1 MFRHFLILLF
11 ALISAEVFGQF
22 LNDNFKISYPDYIP
36 VNKDFEVSIITS
48 KVYYDAE
55 TLKLIL
61 NFDNNISLLKAELRT
76 QNENSKIDFYPS
88 EENDSW
94 IGKID
99 LKDSVFTQDNF
110 FQVVLKFLSGSE
122 KVSSF
127 KFSGE
132 FIKDD
137 LTIGYFETND
147 EKLVESNSHFYQT
160 VFEFYQPTRLA
171 NQLCKFSSNSQLEIP
186 LKFNFTNQPA
196 VNFWFRADKNNIR
209 FLNIRN
215 KNRNQVQYFLILNKN
230 QVLSAESDLYS
241 QLNLNPEFLS
251 LDDWYSIT
259 IIADNKKH
267 EIMFLLN
274 GVEFSSLEYPDY
286 LNSEELTFEFINST
300 KTAAFS
306 IDQFRI
312 IDSKEENSDIFKNC
326 TFKDFSS
333 ENSRL
338 LLQVNFNDIDI
349 YNLQNESKINFSN
362 IKISS
367 SNAPIFQRA
376 PYLNILISNNYY
388 ELDWGGGDYKNAEFY
403 SIERSTDESAF
414 NEIHRV
420 QTDREENKEYSYITE
435 KWNDAEVIYFRV
447 KQVNIDGSEVY
458 SPVVKVGQG
467 LVEDIVLDQ
476 NFPNPFNPSTNI
488 EFELLQDSD
497 VKVVVYN
504 LEGSEVAVLHKGFLS
519 KGKYQFKFDGSELP
533 SGIYLYKVST
543 PQFTQTRKMIL
554 AK

>member
-11 ALISAEVFGQF
+11 ALFSIDVFGQF

-36 VNKDFEVSIITS
+36 VYKDFEVSIITS
-48 KVYYDAE
+48 KVYNEAE
-55 TLKLIL
+55 TLKLNL

-76 QNENSKIDFYPS
+76 QSENSIIDFYPS
-88 EENDSW
+88 KENDSW

-99 LKDSVFTQDNF
+99 LSDSVFTPDNF
-110 FQVVLKFLSGSE
+110 FQIVLKFASGSGKE
-122 KVSSF
+122 SSF
-127 KFSGE
+127 KFNGE
-132 FIKDD
+132 FVKDD
-137 LTIGYFETND
+137 LTTGYLESND
-147 EKLVESNSHFYQT
+147 EKLVERNSHFYQT
-160 VFEFYQPTRLA
+160 EFEFYQPTKLA
-171 NQLCKFSSNSQLEIP
+171 NQLCKFSANSQLEIP
-186 LKFNFTNQPA
+186 LKYNFTNQLA
-196 VNFWFRADKNNIR
+196 VNFWFRTDKNNIR

-215 KNRNQVQYFLILNKN
+215 KNRNQVQYFLMLNKN
-230 QVLSAESDLYS
+230 QVLSAQSDLYT
-241 QLNLNPEFLS
+241 QLNLNPGFIS

-259 IIADNKKH
+259 ITVDKEKH
-267 EIMFLLN
+267 EIIFLLN

-286 LNSEELTFEFINST
+286 LNSDDLTLEFINSQ

-306 IDQFRI
+306 IDQLRI
-312 IDSKEENSDIFKNC
+312 IDVKEENSDIFKNC
-326 TFKDFSS
+326 TFKDFIP

-338 LLQVNFNDIDI
+338 LLQVNFNDVDI

-362 IKISS
+362 IKITS

-376 PYLNILISNNYY
+376 PYLNIVVSSNYY
-388 ELDWGGGDYKNAEFY
+388 ELNWGGGDYKNAESY
-403 SIERSTDESAF
+403 SIERSTDETAF
-414 NEIHRV
+414 SELNKV
-420 QTDREENKEYSYITE
+420 QADREENKEYSYITE
-435 KWNDAEVIYFRV
+435 KLNEAEVIYFRV
-447 KQVNIDGSEVY
+447 KQVNIDASEVY

-467 LVEDIVLDQ
+467 IVEDIVLGQ

-519 KGKYQFKFDGSELP
+519 KGKYQFKFDGSEFP

-543 PQFTQTRKMIL
+543 PQYTQTRKMIL